1 MNWNLLWLGLTQ
13 NMTIKRLVM
22 EKLSKVTEYEKENL
36 AEINELSVSVDD
48 LKKYGVSSE
57 ILAFESAL
65 RKLYGDEIFKQT
77 IDDDIDVEQN
87 KTVTKVGLN
96 EMNIDN
102 EFKEICDDIDN
113 SEFDDNLDLI
123 TK

>member
-22 EKLSKVTEYEKENL
+22 EKISKVTEYEKENL

>member
-1 MNWNLLWLGLTQ
+1 
-13 NMTIKRLVM
+13 M
-22 EKLSKVTEYEKENL
+22 EKISKVTEYEKENL